1 MLPKK
6 YIWMK
11 MTEHADPKAL
21 LGYGEPLALDEEHPW
36 MKELQL
42 KDKVFAFSLE
52 TCRDMKEI
60 KETKICCSILAGC
73 CSSG

>member
-1 MLPKK
+1 
-6 YIWMK
+6 

-60 KETKICCSILAGC
+60 KETKICC
-73 CSSG
+73 

>member
-1 MLPKK
+1 
-6 YIWMK
+6 